1 LIVVPP
7 VELDERHLGNTGDT
21 SLIEPPSNNQVGASW
36 GYSGGNEHNM
46 LLLDQVGWHGA
57 KALTVPACVTL
68 VQLPPR
74 SLELNPAARPGGIEQ
89 DGRMTSLTS
98 YPRIEDCL
106 TN

>member
-1 LIVVPP
+1 VAASVQTKPNLRARMRLPID
-7 VELDERHLGNTGDT
+7 L
-21 SLIEPPSNNQVGASW
+21 EPFG
-36 GYSGGNEHNM
+36 
-46 LLLDQVGWHGA
+46 LDQAGRHGA

-68 VQLPPR
+68 VPLPPR

-98 YPRIEDCL
+98 YPWIENFL